1 LEEAYL
7 KAEEEVDDLE
17 EIQSP
22 FDVSEEYLDDLI
34 DDIIKNSDELKRNE
48 NNPLT
53 GENKKESDDVP

>member
-1 LEEAYL
+1 MEEAYL

-22 FDVSEEYLDDLI
+22 FEVSEEYLDDLI